1 MPDLLLLVEVS
12 VVPPLLL
19 ISEGAAPLV
28 HLLLSPS
35 RFALGSAPLL
45 D

>member
-28 HLLLSPS
+28 HLLSPS